1 MIFGAEEM
9 IQRAGTNG
17 YQCSD
22 GMFGE
27 TPKVVKQLCT
37 IHAMINRMWYP
48 IIYAFLPNKM
58 EATYRALLK
67 EIKNIQVLCKYYCT
81 MWNNAKFAFT

>member
-1 MIFGAEEM
+1 MFGAEEM
-9 IQRAGTNG
+9 INRASTNG
-17 YQCSD
+17 NQCTD

-27 TPKVVKQLCT
+27 TPKVVKQLVT

-48 IIYAFLPNKM
+48 IIYALLPNKM

-67 EIKNIQVLCKYYCT
+67 EIKNIQVFCK
-81 MWNNAKFAFT
+81 N